1 MQLQY
6 STMLSTAITATLIV
20 LALASPTVQQHHLP
34 AASNDTIPEF
44 FDDVE
49 NIYTLAVGLGIIV
62 LSLIIALVIFRVRS
76 RSLAFDNSL
85 FQNL

>member
-6 STMLSTAITATLIV
+6 NTMLSTAITATLIV
-20 LALASPTVQQHHLP
+20 LALASPTVQQRHLP
-34 AASNDTIPEF
+34 AASSDTIPEF

>member
-1 MQLQY
+1 
-6 STMLSTAITATLIV
+6 MLSTAITATLV
-20 LALASPTVQQHHLP
+20 ALALASPILQQKHAP
-34 AASNDTIPEF
+34 AASDDTIPEF
-44 FDDVE
+44 FDDME

-62 LSLIIALVIFRVRS
+62 LCLIIALVIFRVRS